1 MSDFSKTLALIGLLT
16 PLGASALGI
25 GEIRTQS
32 SLNQVLRAEIPLVL
46 SGNDRLENIRI
57 RLASPEAFQQA
68 GVERQHGLT
77 QLRFKPLARP
87 DGRHV
92 IQVSSRDAITDPF
105 LDFLVEVDGHRD
117 HPRGP
122 AAEDELGS
130 FEQGVAETA
139 VRDDDDSDHSECV
152 LRAVVAIGGSETIG
166 ESVL

>member
-16 PLGASALGI
+16 PLGASALGL
-25 GEIRTQS
+25 GEIRAQS

-57 RLASPEAFQQA
+57 RLASPEAFAQA

-105 LDFLVEVDGHRD
+105 LDFLVEVES
-117 HPRGP
+117 P
-122 AAEDELGS
+122 
-130 FEQGVAETA
+130 QGT
-139 VRDDDDSDHSECV
+139 V
-152 LRAVVAIGGSETIG
+152 LREFTLLLDPSRGGTSRALPPDEIGRASCRER
-166 ESVL
+166 V